1 MDRKRVLEA
10 LETLNAELAGAD
22 YVNIAARQALERMSA
37 QVREAINKDTA
48 GDDAEDSSSEQ
59 LSGIQETLLEFG
71 AEHPQL
77 TGAINQVAAALA
89 NLGI

>member
-1 MDRKRVLEA
+1 MDRKRVLAA
-10 LETLNAELAGAD
+10 LDTLKAELAGAD
-22 YVNIAARQALERMSA
+22 VDPQARENLERMASDIQSRLESGA
-37 QVREAINKDTA
+37 TSDS
-48 GDDAEDSSSEQ
+48 EDEP
-59 LSGIQETLLEFG
+59 LSGQLQDVVQEFG